1 MELLSEK
8 LNVFGIKKLR
18 NFQEKVINA
27 YINKKNILVFVM
39 TGGGK
44 SLCYQLPSILDDK
57 IVIVVSPLKS
67 LMEDQVQELK
77 EKNILSCVFSGD
89 TNYDE
94 KTKILSQLKLEDPPY
109 NIIYTNPETLQYN
122 INFFETLTNLSNKN
136 KLGMI
141 VFDEAHCM
149 SLWGHDF
156 RPSYLQM
163 KELKKKF
170 TDIPFMALTA
180 SATKRVE
187 EEIKKMLDFD
197 ENTVYVKESFRRDNL
212 NIKIIHSKGKQ
223 TFINIEQEIKNNYRD
238 QSGIIYCH
246 SRKKCEQL
254 YEYLMEKNIK
264 TEFYHAGL
272 ESMKRKE
279 IQERWKNNEVLIII
293 ATIAFGMGINKKDVR
308 FVFHTNIPSSIENYY
323 QEIGRGGR
331 DGKKTDCILYYNY
344 CDKILQQ
351 KLIQNNIDKEKDKE
365 YYYHKIN
372 KLNDIVS
379 FVENISDCRHFLLTN
394 YFGEIQ
400 NFKCESFCENCQNNN
415 VIEKTDITEICKII
429 FQIIVSNDVSRSKIK
444 LILKKDYKKYQLNDN
459 LLDRILIY
467 LISNKYIKETI
478 NLTNNNLWYE
488 KLYLYKKSKNIFEN
502 KNEKI
507 YIDIIKVNDISKYFK
522 KNNTK
527 ERKET
532 QEIDKNNNSIEINED
547 IYQKLLIERNK
558 IAKDKKIPCYCV
570 LNNKVLEEL
579 SKYKPQNCEELMK
592 IKGIGK
598 SKIEQYGNMIL
609 QNIL

>member
-415 VIEKTDITEICKII
+415 VIEKTDIT
-429 FQIIVSNDVSRSKIK
+429 
-444 LILKKDYKKYQLNDN
+444 
-459 LLDRILIY
+459 
-467 LISNKYIKETI
+467 
-478 NLTNNNLWYE
+478 
-488 KLYLYKKSKNIFEN
+488 
-502 KNEKI
+502 
-507 YIDIIKVNDISKYFK
+507 
-522 KNNTK
+522 
-527 ERKET
+527 
-532 QEIDKNNNSIEINED
+532 
-547 IYQKLLIERNK
+547 
-558 IAKDKKIPCYCV
+558 
-570 LNNKVLEEL
+570 
-579 SKYKPQNCEELMK
+579 
-592 IKGIGK
+592 
-598 SKIEQYGNMIL
+598 
-609 QNIL
+609 